1 MKIVSK
7 CIKTIQDRIG
17 TDRFA
22 HMGISYMLC
31 DVMCH
36 AGVSVVIAAALTLAF
51 GFMKECIDDEP
62 DTLDA
67 VADVVG
73 IVLCMLLGWA

>member
-1 MKIVSK
+1 M
-7 CIKTIQDRIG
+7 IKTIQDRIG

-22 HMGISYMLC
+22 HLGISYMLC

-36 AGVSVVIAAALTLAF
+36 TGVSVVIAAALTLAF
-51 GFMKECIDDEP
+51 GFLKECIDDEP
-62 DTLDA
+62 DALDA